1 MKFKKVHAMNSSKKG
16 QALNLKNQVRL
27 YAPTHIS
34 DSSGHRKENQ
44 EKVQLNRTRLDK
56 RPVPATVP
64 SRNAASK
71 NTENMQNPNRT
82 GQKRREQAKE
92 TNKLR
97 IEGYNVHKFSKDTLG
112 DESAGAS
119 KKPKAQSKQKRVY
132 SPKQKLLYAAAAVG
146 TIGVLIGGYFL
157 FLVED
162 IVIEGASNYSAED
175 IISISGLETG
185 RHMMLCDTEAAYKR
199 LEADPYLKVRSIEL
213 EFPRT
218 IRISIKERK
227 EIAAIAAQ
235 GYDVIIDCE
244 GHVLAIGELMASNRL
259 MRVIGM
265 SQVGFHVNEPLGTGS
280 DLQVKT
286 LITLIEQLKFYGL
299 IEEVS
304 EADLSNPLR
313 VSLLTTDGITVVVG
327 QPDNIKEKLAW
338 MRDVLPSLRSGENTT
353 GVLDVSA
360 KGGAIYSPAT
370 PPAFQEEPEVP
381 EEPLPQDD

>member
-1 MKFKKVHAMNSSKKG
+1 
-16 QALNLKNQVRL
+16 
-27 YAPTHIS
+27 
-34 DSSGHRKENQ
+34 
-44 EKVQLNRTRLDK
+44 
-56 RPVPATVP
+56 
-64 SRNAASK
+64 
-71 NTENMQNPNRT
+71 
-82 GQKRREQAKE
+82 
-92 TNKLR
+92 
-97 IEGYNVHKFSKDTLG
+97 
-112 DESAGAS
+112 
-119 KKPKAQSKQKRVY
+119 
-132 SPKQKLLYAAAAVG
+132 
-146 TIGVLIGGYFL
+146 
-157 FLVED
+157 
-162 IVIEGASNYSAED
+162 
-175 IISISGLETG
+175 
-185 RHMMLCDTEAAYKR
+185 
-199 LEADPYLKVRSIEL
+199 
-213 EFPRT
+213 
-218 IRISIKERK
+218 
-227 EIAAIAAQ
+227 
-235 GYDVIIDCE
+235 
-244 GHVLAIGELMASNRL
+244 MASNRL